1 MGKPNQ
7 ARAHAKRAAKRD
19 EDQMVENINAAVH
32 PKIAKL
38 DLQMKDRSQRTFPK
52 WTNRQRTLVF
62 SSRGISFQVRHLL
75 QDLRVLMPHSKKDVK
90 MDRKDRLNEI
100 VPEICEMKNC
110 NNCIYIEMRKKKDVY
125 MWMSKM
131 PMGPSVK
138 FLVTDIYTM
147 SELKLTGNCLRGS
160 RPLLQFDQAFD
171 SQPHYQLLKEILFQ
185 TFATPN
191 QHPKSKA
198 FVDHIFSFSI
208 LEDRIWFRNYQVTWK
223 EPGKVGKDSEMV
235 LTEIGPRF
243 CLQVIRIFEGTFG
256 GPTLFENADYVS
268 PNMQRSMLRDEA
280 AAKDPRRRDQR
291 VSRRRKS
298 CGTSAQRQ

>member
-1 MGKPNQ
+1 
-7 ARAHAKRAAKRD
+7 
-19 EDQMVENINAAVH
+19 
-32 PKIAKL
+32 
-38 DLQMKDRSQRTFPK
+38 
-52 WTNRQRTLVF
+52 
-62 SSRGISFQVRHLL
+62 
-75 QDLRVLMPHSKKDVK
+75 
-90 MDRKDRLNEI
+90 
-100 VPEICEMKNC
+100 
-110 NNCIYIEMRKKKDVY
+110 

-160 RPLLQFDQAFD
+160 RPLLQFDQTFD

-223 EPGKVGKDSEMV
+223 EPGKVGKDSEIV

-268 PNMQRSMLRDEA
+268 PNMQRSMLRNVFRDAEKAVAQARNASEANADEDEDEDEDEEVEVDEDEEDEDEEVEVDEDEEDDEECILI
-280 AAKDPRRRDQR
+280 KTYVPRG
-291 VSRRRKS
+291 S
-298 CGTSAQRQ
+298 CSWAPASTRCGAPLLS